1 MARDDDGRRG
11 RRKGSYTIYYRHG
24 EGDGSQAEYMGS
36 GDIYEG
42 GDGAGGSTVYM
53 VRGDGGRG
61 GGGGFGGGGGGFFG
75 DFDEPMGR
83 RSSWRDVTPKER
95 STFSDQEKQELFI
108 ATGILTLCFAL
119 AFNGGI
125 FILMANFNPF
135 AFAISLF
142 IALVV
147 VSTAFVLHEM
157 GHKFAARRYGCW
169 AEFRYSLNGLLLA
182 LFFSGVLGFLFAAPG
197 AVMISGR
204 INKRQNGI
212 ISLAGPAVNF
222 VLAYAFIGVL
232 FIGFFMEAAGIPYA
246 GIVLLLGLYGTM
258 INLILGLFNMIPFP
272 PLDGSK
278 IITWNPAVYILLGV
292 ALLGTF
298 IWFWTTIL
306 FV

>member
-11 RRKGSYTIYYRHG
+11 RRKGSYNVYYSHG
-24 EGDGSQAEYMGS
+24 EGDGARAEYMGS

-53 VRGDGGRG
+53 ARGDGGRF

-75 DFDEPMGR
+75 DFDEPMGG
-83 RSSWRDVTPKER
+83 RSSWRDVTPRKR
-95 STFSDQEKQELFI
+95 STFSDQEKRELLI
-108 ATGILTLCFAL
+108 ATGILTLCFAF

-125 FILMANFNPF
+125 FVLMANFNPF

-212 ISLAGPAVNF
+212 ISLAGPAVNL
-222 VLAYAFIGVL
+222 VLAYGFLGVFFIGAIL
-232 FIGFFMEAAGIPYA
+232 IAAGTPIGFL
-246 GIVLLLGLYGTM
+246 VWLLGLYGTN

-278 IITWNPAVYILLGV
+278 IITWNPAVYIALGV
-292 ALLGTF
+292 GLGATLF
-298 IWFWTTIL
+298 WFWRLIG
-306 FV
+306 FF